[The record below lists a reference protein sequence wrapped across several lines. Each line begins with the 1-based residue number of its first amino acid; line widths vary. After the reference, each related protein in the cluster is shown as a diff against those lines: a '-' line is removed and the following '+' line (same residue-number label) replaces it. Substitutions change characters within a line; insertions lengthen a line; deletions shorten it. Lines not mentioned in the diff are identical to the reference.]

1 MVYVRLKIVRIFP
14 LKNSVVSFFLYTFA
28 AVIKNINQKLFIR
41 QNTQKFSKTE
51 NFSISK
57 IEKVF

>member
-1 MVYVRLKIVRIFP
+1 MVYVRLKIVGIF
-14 LKNSVVSFFLYTFA
+14 LLSFFLYTFA